1 VVNARVGQFTS
12 IADYVVIG
20 GATHPIGHVSMSPV
34 FHMGR
39 NPFRK
44 IFGKIESPETP
55 HTTIGHDVWIGHG
68 AKILSGVNIGNGA
81 VVATG
86 AVVTRDVAAYTIVGG
101 VPARVMKERF
111 PDAVVQQL
119 SLLLWWDWD
128 DEKLA
133 RFAPLFTHPE
143 ALIEAIK

>member
-1 VVNARVGQFTS
+1 
-12 IADYVVIG
+12 
-20 GATHPIGHVSMSPV
+20 
-34 FHMGR
+34 
-39 NPFRK
+39 
-44 IFGKIESPETP
+44 
-55 HTTIGHDVWIGHG
+55 
-68 AKILSGVNIGNGA
+68 
-81 VVATG
+81 
-86 AVVTRDVAAYTIVGG
+86 
-101 VPARVMKERF
+101 MKERF